1 MKHARVPVELYLYT
15 GRCMFKNLA
24 IRSCSFNWRLLYS
37 QAYTSHAVLCF
48 AFVSDLWPGG

>member
-37 QAYTSHAVLCF
+37 QAYTAHAVLCF